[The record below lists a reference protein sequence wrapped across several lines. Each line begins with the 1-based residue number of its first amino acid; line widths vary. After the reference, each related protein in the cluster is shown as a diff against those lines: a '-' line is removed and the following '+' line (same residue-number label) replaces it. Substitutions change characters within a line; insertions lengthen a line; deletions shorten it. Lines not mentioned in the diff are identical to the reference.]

1 MTDIKF
7 YFRLQLRIRT
17 LLFQATRVTFQER
30 DQIMKWQLLLLQQAE
45 DAILGTDLM
54 LDLIS
59 LVLQGRLHGKAQIC
73 SVEISENIMFLMN
86 SYSFNFTRVP
96 EKQDHTLRAKSHKY
110 GKQTIPIPHPSQND
124 PVWTTLTRESFQNP
138 RFKVK

>member
-17 LLFQATRVTFQER
+17 LLLQATRATSQER
-30 DQIMKWQLLLLQQAE
+30 DQIMKWQLLLQQQAG

-59 LVLQGRLHGKAQIC
+59 LALQGKLHGKA
-73 SVEISENIMFLMN
+73 
-86 SYSFNFTRVP
+86 
-96 EKQDHTLRAKSHKY
+96 
-110 GKQTIPIPHPSQND
+110 
-124 PVWTTLTRESFQNP
+124 
-138 RFKVK
+138 

>member
-17 LLFQATRVTFQER
+17 LLFQATRATSQER
-30 DQIMKWQLLLLQQAE
+30 DQIMKWQLLLQQQAE

-59 LVLQGRLHGKAQIC
+59 LVLQGKLH
-73 SVEISENIMFLMN
+73 
-86 SYSFNFTRVP
+86 
-96 EKQDHTLRAKSHKY
+96 
-110 GKQTIPIPHPSQND
+110 
-124 PVWTTLTRESFQNP
+124 
-138 RFKVK
+138 

>member
-17 LLFQATRVTFQER
+17 LLLQATRATSQER
-30 DQIMKWQLLLLQQAE
+30 DQIMKWQLLLQQQAE

-59 LVLQGRLHGKAQIC
+59 LVLQGKLHGKA
-73 SVEISENIMFLMN
+73 
-86 SYSFNFTRVP
+86 
-96 EKQDHTLRAKSHKY
+96 
-110 GKQTIPIPHPSQND
+110 
-124 PVWTTLTRESFQNP
+124 
-138 RFKVK
+138 

>member
-17 LLFQATRVTFQER
+17 LLLQATRATSQER
-30 DQIMKWQLLLLQQAE
+30 DQIMKWQLLLQQQAE

-59 LVLQGRLHGKAQIC
+59 LALQGKLHGKA
-73 SVEISENIMFLMN
+73 
-86 SYSFNFTRVP
+86 
-96 EKQDHTLRAKSHKY
+96 
-110 GKQTIPIPHPSQND
+110 
-124 PVWTTLTRESFQNP
+124 
-138 RFKVK
+138 

>member
-59 LVLQGRLHGKAQIC
+59 LVLQGRLHGKA
-73 SVEISENIMFLMN
+73 
-86 SYSFNFTRVP
+86 
-96 EKQDHTLRAKSHKY
+96 
-110 GKQTIPIPHPSQND
+110 
-124 PVWTTLTRESFQNP
+124 
-138 RFKVK
+138 

>member
-17 LLFQATRVTFQER
+17 LLFQATRATSQER
-30 DQIMKWQLLLLQQAE
+30 DQIMKWQLLLQQQAG

-59 LVLQGRLHGKAQIC
+59 LALQGKLHGKA
-73 SVEISENIMFLMN
+73 
-86 SYSFNFTRVP
+86 
-96 EKQDHTLRAKSHKY
+96 
-110 GKQTIPIPHPSQND
+110 
-124 PVWTTLTRESFQNP
+124 
-138 RFKVK
+138 